1 MYANAIPLEEASA
14 ASAEARAGASGDA
27 SVASDAGVSSSLATL
42 PGGSPGPGASAA
54 RTGEPGGASERDAIA
69 PGGVE
74 PTRAGDSAGPRGADH
89 DETRRAGGFQKPR
102 TDGCPFT
109 AHAGLERTT
118 VASEVSCGSFLP
130 FLVVQ
135 QTVRDDKFWSLPA
148 PSLSSTPPPSV
159 PGRARTASRTP
170 PRARLRSPRAISPW
184 SPGA

>member
-74 PTRAGDSAGPRGADH
+74 PTRAGDSAGPGGADH

-118 VASEVSCGSFLP
+118 VASDFVWFFP
-130 FLVVQ
+130 FFPGGT
-135 QTVRDDKFWSLPA
+135 TVRDDKFWSLPA